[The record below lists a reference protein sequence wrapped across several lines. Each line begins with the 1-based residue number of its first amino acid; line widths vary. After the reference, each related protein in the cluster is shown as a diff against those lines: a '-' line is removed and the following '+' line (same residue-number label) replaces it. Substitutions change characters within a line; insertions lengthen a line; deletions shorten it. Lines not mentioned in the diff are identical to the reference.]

1 MAPSGDPT
9 LPSLLLVRGA
19 AKGGD
24 SVTLLEQSARVTVV
38 ANAAEAAS
46 ALETNAFDALL
57 VELEDPDTA
66 SIERLGK
73 LAQAW
78 RDVPVIACGLA
89 EPSRVRRALAA
100 GATEFLALPASSA
113 TVALA
118 LEAAMF
124 RARTLIPPPAT
135 TAPRLIGDSP
145 LIGQVRDR
153 IARVAVGKA
162 TVLLR
167 GETGTGKEL
176 LARAIHA
183 RAARAGKAP
192 SWRSTAP
199 RCPRRSSNRS
209 CRLQGRGVHR
219 RASEKAGRVEL
230 ARRGHAVPRRDQRD
244 VAGYAGEA
252 AARPAG
258 QDVRASWGARS
269 RCRADV
275 R

>member
-1 MAPSGDPT
+1 MAPSGNPT

-176 LARAIHA
+176 VARALHHAGPRGEAPFVTVNCAALPETLLESELFGYEKGAFTGAHTRQA
-183 RAARAGKAP
+183 RARRARAK
-192 SWRSTAP
+192 
-199 RCPRRSSNRS
+199 
-209 CRLQGRGVHR
+209 
-219 RASEKAGRVEL
+219 
-230 ARRGHAVPRRDQRD
+230 
-244 VAGYAGEA
+244 
-252 AARPAG
+252 
-258 QDVRASWGARS
+258 GARCS
-269 RCRADV
+269 STRSATCR
-275 R
+275 RLCR